1 MNKLKKILILQGGY
15 NEEHKVS
22 LNTAKQIAKS
32 LTKLKIKFKTL
43 IVNPDTFQKDILK
56 FSNKYICFNALH
68 GSFGEDGKLQKIL
81 KNNNFCFTHSNHI
94 SSANCFSK
102 LKSKKIV
109 NKFKI
114 ITPSFELVKCENI
127 NSKLLILIKKKFSKF
142 VLKPVSSGSS
152 HGLKIIK
159 SNKDLSI
166 FFEELRNFKKRFH
179 KSEQFIIEKYISGKE
194 LTVSVLEK
202 NSIPQP
208 LEVTEIVSL
217 NETYD
222 YQAKYSKGF
231 SKHFIPARISKQNYN
246 KCLNLALKIHKIFK
260 CKTLSRIDFIFN
272 KKQNRI
278 YFLEINSQPG
288 MTALSLLPEQA
299 NYQKIKFEN
308 IVLRLIDNAR

>member
-1 MNKLKKILILQGGY
+1 MKKILILQGGY

-22 LNTAKQIAKS
+22 INTAKQIAKALS
-32 LTKLKIKFKTL
+32 KLKLHYKTL
-43 IVNPDTFQKDILK
+43 TVNPDTFEKDIIK

-68 GSFGEDGKLQKIL
+68 GSFGEDGKIQKIL
-81 KNNNFCFTHSNHI
+81 KNNKFCFTHSNHI
-94 SSANCFSK
+94 ASAKCFNK
-102 LKSKKIV
+102 LKSKNIV
-109 NKFKI
+109 KKYNI
-114 ITPSFELVKCENI
+114 ITPSFETVKCNNI
-127 NSKLLILIKKKFSKF
+127 NLKLLNTIKKKFSKF
-142 VLKPVSSGSS
+142 ILKPASSGSS

-159 SNKDLSI
+159 SNKDLLAFSKD
-166 FFEELRNFKKRFH
+166 LRNFKKKFQ
-179 KSEQFIIEKYISGKE
+179 KNEQFIIEKFISGTE

-202 NSIPQP
+202 NLIPQP

-231 SKHFIPARISKQNYN
+231 SKHFIPARITKQNYK

-260 CKTLSRIDFIFN
+260 CTTLSRIDFIFN
-272 KKQNRI
+272 KKQNKI

-299 NYQKIKFEN
+299 NYKKIKFEN
-308 IVLRLIDNAR
+308 IILQLINNAR

>member
-1 MNKLKKILILQGGY
+1 MKKILILQGGY

-22 LNTAKQIAKS
+22 INTAKQIAKA
-32 LTKLKIKFKTL
+32 LIKLKIDFKTL
-43 IVNPDTFQKDILK
+43 TVNPDTFYKDILK
-56 FSNKYICFNALH
+56 FSNYYICFNALH
-68 GSFGEDGKLQKIL
+68 GSFGEDGKIQKIL
-81 KNNNFCFTHSNHI
+81 KNNKFCFTHSNH
-94 SSANCFSK
+94 SSSTNCFNK

-114 ITPSFELVKCENI
+114 ITPSYEIVNCENI
-127 NSKLLILIKKKFSKF
+127 NSKLLNKIKKKFSKF

-159 SNKDLSI
+159 TNKDLGI
-166 FFEELRNFKKRFH
+166 FFKELMSFKKKFH
-179 KSEQFIIEKYISGKE
+179 KHEQFIIEKFISGRE
-194 LTVSVLEK
+194 LTVSILEK

-231 SKHFIPARISKQNYN
+231 SKHFIPARITKTNYN

-260 CKTLSRIDFIFN
+260 CKTLSRIDFILSNEKN
-272 KKQNRI
+272 KI

-288 MTALSLLPEQA
+288 LTKLSLLPEQA

-308 IVLRLIDNAR
+308 IVLNLINNAK

>member
-1 MNKLKKILILQGGY
+1 MSKLKKILILRGGY

-22 LNTAKQIAKS
+22 INTAKQIEKV
-32 LTKLKIKFKTL
+32 LKKLKINFKTL
-43 IVNPDTFQKDILK
+43 TVNPNTFEKDILK

-68 GSFGEDGKLQKIL
+68 GTFGEDGKLQKIL
-81 KNNNFCFTHSNHI
+81 KKNKFRFTHSNHI
-94 SSANCFSK
+94 SSANCFNK

-109 NKFKI
+109 DKFKI
-114 ITPSFELVKCENI
+114 ITPPFEIVKCENL
-127 NSKLLILIKKKFSKF
+127 NSKLLLSIKKRFSKF

-159 SNKDLSI
+159 SNKNLYVFSKK
-166 FFEELRNFKKRFH
+166 LNNFKNKFDKNEH
-179 KSEQFIIEKYISGKE
+179 FIIEKFISGKE
-194 LTVSVLEK
+194 LTVSILEK
-202 NSIPQP
+202 NSVPKP

-231 SKHFIPARISKQNYN
+231 SKHFIPARISKKNYK
-246 KCLNLALKIHKIFK
+246 KCLNLALKIHNIFK
-260 CKTLSRIDFIFN
+260 CKTLSRIDFIIN
-272 KKQNRI
+272 KKQNKI

-308 IVLRLIDNAR
+308 IVLRLINNAK